1 MEARRRA
8 RSSVGR
14 RAPFARILRDS
25 MKRLFHTVARG
36 FLVFT
41 HLAPIYLSYF
51 WLWFRS
57 RYLGWKVPPETWKAA
72 HERHAERFYRLAVRM
87 RGAFI
92 KLGQIL
98 SMRVDLLPREWT
110 TRLSL
115 LQDKVDP
122 SPWSVVEEHLTRELG
137 AHPDEIFETIAH
149 ESVNAAS
156 FGQVH
161 RARLKDGR
169 DVALKVKYPDID
181 LKLSIDLANVRRA
194 IPFFNIFVPKV
205 KLSVIYDEVRRAFET
220 ELDYRQEAEYTR
232 MIGKNLAGF
241 PGVTIP
247 EVVDEYTT
255 GSVICTTFF
264 EGYKVTDREAL
275 EREGADV
282 HEIMKRIIAAYTH
295 MIFVD
300 GVFQSDPHPGNILFR
315 VEDGEL
321 RLCIL
326 DFGQVKVFPEEFQAQ
341 VVKTSFAYL
350 VRDVD
355 GFLAGMVGLGFVT
368 AAEAELA
375 RPIVEEFFQ
384 RYYDLSPDEV
394 KKLDFAKIRDD
405 VKGTLDQI
413 RGIHIPTDVVLYGRT
428 LAMLNGLCT
437 ALDSSVNGLILAKPY
452 IMEALMKMQMKL
464 AAAEAQRASAAG

>member
-1 MEARRRA
+1 
-8 RSSVGR
+8 
-14 RAPFARILRDS
+14 

-36 FLVFT
+36 FLVLT
-41 HLAPIYLSYF
+41 HLVPIYASYF
-51 WLWFRS
+51 WLWVRS
-57 RYLGWKVPPETWKAA
+57 KHLGWEASSATWKKA
-72 HERHAERFYRLAVRM
+72 HERHSERFYRLAVRM

-98 SMRVDLLPREWT
+98 SMRVDLLPKEWT
-110 TRLSL
+110 TRLSA
-115 LQDKVDP
+115 LQDKVEP
-122 SPWSVVEEHLTRELG
+122 TEWAVVEKHLEVELG
-137 AHPDEIFETIAH
+137 AHPDEVFAEIAH

-181 LKLSIDLANVRRA
+181 LKLSIDFAILRRA
-194 IPFFNIFVPKV
+194 VPFFNIFVPKL
-205 KLSVIYDEVRRAFET
+205 KLQVIYDEVRRAFET

-264 EGYKVTDREAL
+264 EGHKVTERSEIDRQ
-275 EREGADV
+275 GADI
-282 HEIMKRIIAAYTH
+282 HEVMTRIIAAYTH

-315 VEDGEL
+315 VDDGGL

-326 DFGQVKVFPEEFQAQ
+326 DFGQVKVFPEEFQAKM
-341 VVKTSFAYL
+341 VKTSFAYL

-355 GFLAGMVGLGFVT
+355 GFLAGMVDLGFVS
-368 AAEAELA
+368 AAEAEMA
-375 RPIVEEFFQ
+375 KPIVVEFFE
-384 RYYDLSPDEV
+384 RFYDLSPDEV
-394 KKLDFAKIRDD
+394 KKLDFAKIRDE

-413 RGIHIPTDVVLYGRT
+413 SGIHVPTDVVLYGRT

-437 ALDSSVNGLILAKPY
+437 ALDSSVNGLILAKPF
-452 IMEALMKMQMKL
+452 IMEALMKTQMKL
-464 AAAEAQRASAAG
+464 AAADAQRVDAAQ

>member
-1 MEARRRA
+1 
-8 RSSVGR
+8 
-14 RAPFARILRDS
+14 
-25 MKRLFHTVARG
+25 
-36 FLVFT
+36 
-41 HLAPIYLSYF
+41 
-51 WLWFRS
+51 
-57 RYLGWKVPPETWKAA
+57 
-72 HERHAERFYRLAVRM
+72 
-87 RGAFI
+87 
-92 KLGQIL
+92 
-98 SMRVDLLPREWT
+98 
-110 TRLSL
+110 
-115 LQDKVDP
+115 
-122 SPWSVVEEHLTRELG
+122 
-137 AHPDEIFETIAH
+137 

-315 VEDGEL
+315 VDDGAL
-321 RLCIL
+321 RICIL
-326 DFGQVKVFPEEFQAQ
+326 DFGQVKVFPEEF
-341 VVKTSFAYL
+341 
-350 VRDVD
+350 
-355 GFLAGMVGLGFVT
+355 
-368 AAEAELA
+368 
-375 RPIVEEFFQ
+375 
-384 RYYDLSPDEV
+384 
-394 KKLDFAKIRDD
+394 
-405 VKGTLDQI
+405 
-413 RGIHIPTDVVLYGRT
+413 
-428 LAMLNGLCT
+428 
-437 ALDSSVNGLILAKPY
+437 
-452 IMEALMKMQMKL
+452 
-464 AAAEAQRASAAG
+464 